1 MFQYLVFLVLL
12 ASGKF
17 SHEGLHVIDHK
28 KNFRTFFF
36 DSTMYKGDLSISRFK
51 KLTSEFLSC

>member
-17 SHEGLHVIDHK
+17 SHEGLHVIDHE

-36 DSTMYKGDLSISRFK
+36 DFTMYNPGYPIDGNR
-51 KLTSEFLSC
+51 